1 VTGRKVILG
10 AAVVAALAAPA
21 VAEARMIDLRLS
33 GQGGGMFG
41 WTTTPN
47 AQDMFRTAAGPGV
60 GVEAGLKLLVFD
72 ASVSV
77 LQMFKD
83 GLGGTFIQGLLG
95 VDVDLPAGN
104 TKLDTGQNV
113 HIIHTGAVFGFVLGT
128 SAPAMTPVMSDQLAD
143 RGFVGRGRLAYE
155 YYLNPFMGVGVEGH
169 FGWHYLVGGANAT
182 ISDHSQGYHIA
193 ALGSFTFHL
202 GY

>member
-1 VTGRKVILG
+1 MTNRKLALG
-10 AAVVAALAAPA
+10 AALLATLGAPA
-21 VAEARMIDLRLS
+21 VAEARMIDLRLG
-33 GQGGGMFG
+33 GQAGGMFG

-60 GVEAGLKLLVFD
+60 GFEAGLKLLVFD

-104 TKLDTGQNV
+104 TKLDTGQSV
-113 HIIHTGAVFGFVLGT
+113 HVIHTGAVFGFVLGT
-128 SAPAMTPVMSDQLAD
+128 NAPAMTPVTSDQLAD

-155 YYLNPFMGVGVEGH
+155 YFLNPFMGVGAEGH
-169 FGWHYLVGGANAT
+169 FGWHYLLGGSSAD
-182 ISDHSQGYHIA
+182 ISTHSQGYHIA
-193 ALGSFTFHL
+193 ALGSFIFHL